1 MDRVTKAKIESLQYG
16 LRALGPGTEPPD
28 VNDLALKYQLDPLIV
43 QRVAEAEG
51 VELRGTPGEDD
62 AEASDPRS
70 PTGILDLDE
79 APWGRSKDE

>member
-1 MDRVTKAKIESLQYG
+1 MDRVTRAKIESLQYA
-16 LRALGPGTEPPD
+16 LRALPPGTEPLD

-51 VELRGTPGEDD
+51 VELRGTQEEDD

-70 PTGILDLDE
+70 PTGILDLSE
-79 APWGRSKDE
+79 VARSPSKDE